1 MILIWSELFIGL
13 YISQSLTDFSKM
25 SGSSGS
31 TAEDHTHLNTGFLS
45 PLAADHAHSKQ
56 QFTFSPSI
64 FLSRPGED
72 SSNPSPQCSR
82 PTSLHPPHQGGGNDS
97 TPVVLATKCPVGTL
111 SPSSESDVGV
121 GEEFVTSTP
130 IKRDKENMHGAHRGA
145 DGGGGV
151 AGGGGGGAWSPSI
164 LQTSGGTRRHF
175 LRETNDV
182 RELH

>member
-1 MILIWSELFIGL
+1 MFI
-13 YISQSLTDFSKM
+13 ISQSLTDFSKL

-31 TAEDHTHLNTGFLS
+31 TAGEDHTHLNTGFLS

-64 FLSRPGED
+64 FLSRPGDD
-72 SSNPSPQCSR
+72 SSNPTPQQPR
-82 PTSLHPPHQGGGNDS
+82 PTSLYPPCQGGGNRS
-97 TPVVLATKCPVGTL
+97 APTILATNCPVGTL
-111 SPSSESDVGV
+111 SPSSESDAGV

-130 IKRDKENMHGAHRGA
+130 IKRDQENMHGAHKGA
-145 DGGGGV
+145 EGGGGV
-151 AGGGGGGAWSPSI
+151 AGGEGGAWSPSI

-182 RELH
+182 RILVKNSNL

>member
-1 MILIWSELFIGL
+1 MTIGL
-13 YISQSLTDFSKM
+13 FISQSLTDFSKL

-31 TAEDHTHLNTGFLS
+31 TAAEDHTHLNTGFLS

-64 FLSRPGED
+64 FLSRPGDD
-72 SSNPSPQCSR
+72 SSNPSPQQSR
-82 PTSLHPPHQGGGNDS
+82 PTSLHPPRQGGGNRS
-97 TPVVLATKCPVGTL
+97 APTILATNCPVGTL
-111 SPSSESDVGV
+111 SPSSESDAGV

-130 IKRDKENMHGAHRGA
+130 IKRDKENMHGAHKGA
-145 DGGGGV
+145 EGGGGV
-151 AGGGGGGAWSPSI
+151 AGGGGGAWSPSI

-182 RELH
+182 RILVKNSNL